1 MLLLRGLPAIENAHE
16 VLQILRMVEHG
27 HAVAEQSG
35 QRQAVA
41 SQVVAVQMSV
51 EPRVSNARPESEAEI
66 VQAPAVQ
73 RRVLEQARAQILN
86 IELVKVH
93 MCPEPGVQGCES
105 GILQANGS

>member
-1 MLLLRGLPAIENAHE
+1 
-16 VLQILRMVEHG
+16 
-27 HAVAEQSG
+27 
-35 QRQAVA
+35 
-41 SQVVAVQMSV
+41 MSV

-86 IELVKVH
+86 FHIGLVKVH

-105 GILQANGS
+105 GILQANES